1 MTKYFLNY
9 WVYGIGAVIAAGIY
23 SIITGHFCWEML
35 PVALCTFYLVRT
47 ADDYLD
53 YDTDRKEKPL
63 TRQQLRSLIIG
74 LAAIF
79 LLLHLVFFRLPGLG
93 SVLLLGY
100 LAWMNRTEALKLLF
114 LPLLTFYY
122 LSMYLGWKDQ
132 RTLITAGACLVLAA
146 GFHLYKLGRRKDAED
161 QQENHHQEG

>member
-1 MTKYFLNY
+1 MMKYLLNY
-9 WVYGIGAVIAAGIY
+9 WIYGIGAVIAAGLY
-23 SIITGHFCWEML
+23 SMITGNLCWDML
-35 PVALCTFYLVRT
+35 PIALCTFYLVRA

-53 YDTDRKEKPL
+53 YDTDRKEKLL
-63 TRQQLRSLIIG
+63 TRPQLKNLVIG

-100 LAWMNRTEALKLLF
+100 LALMNRTEALKLLF
-114 LPLLTFYY
+114 LPVLTFYY
-122 LSMYLGWKDQ
+122 L
-132 RTLITAGACLVLAA
+132 IAVAVCLVLAA
-146 GFHLYKLGRRKDAED
+146 AFHWYKLRRRKDAED

>member
-9 WVYGIGAVIAAGIY
+9 WVYGIGAVIAAGLY

-35 PVALCTFYLVRT
+35 PVALCTFYLVRA

-53 YDTDRKEKPL
+53 YDTDRKEKLL

-74 LAAIF
+74 LAAVF
-79 LLLHLVFFRLPGLG
+79 LLLHLVFFRIPGLV
-93 SVLLLGY
+93 SIVLLGY
-100 LAWMNRTEALKLLF
+100 LAWMNWVEPLKLLF

-122 LSMYLGWKDQ
+122 LSMYIGWQDR
-132 RTLITAGACLVLAA
+132 RTLITVGACLVLAA
-146 GFHLYKLGRRKDAED
+146 GFHLYKLRQRKKEAK
-161 QQENHHQEG
+161 Q

>member
-1 MTKYFLNY
+1 MMKYLLNY
-9 WVYGIGAVIAAGIY
+9 WIYGIGAVIAAGLY
-23 SIITGHFCWEML
+23 SMITGNLCWAML
-35 PVALCTFYLVRT
+35 PIALCTFYLVRA

-114 LPLLTFYY
+114 LPLLSFYY
-122 LSMYLGWKDQ
+122 LSIYIGWRDR
-132 RTLITAGACLVLAA
+132 RTLIAVAVCLVLAA
-146 GFHLYKLGRRKDAED
+146 AFHWYKLRRRKDAED